1 MYVMIFFSALKTRIY
16 SLQKYK
22 TRDRIQNRKT
32 RMNRLLTTLPLSAGS
47 VQMINP
53 SSIPES
59 ETARL
64 PVLVPVYLC
73 FIQN

>member
-1 MYVMIFFSALKTRIY
+1 MIFFALKTRIY

-22 TRDRIQNRKT
+22 IRDRIQNRKT

-53 SSIPES
+53 SSIPDS
-59 ETARL
+59 EMTRL
-64 PVLVPVYLC
+64 SALVVVYLC
-73 FIQN
+73 YIQN